1 MSIDTRR
8 SLRRVGPFGDNQ
20 WYSMWYSI
28 RCQLQP
34 LRGAAFGD
42 LGTAVQHLVC
52 LYAIGKFFLTK
63 NNFSIAA

>member
-8 SLRRVGPFGDNQ
+8 SLTRVGPFGDNQ

-34 LRGAAFGD
+34 LQGAAFGD